1 MAILVVGGAGYIG
14 SHMVKTLK
22 KNNLEVVVFDNLEKG
37 HIEAVQ
43 NTPFYKGDLRNKDEV
58 AEVFKKH
65 EITAVMHFSAYSL
78 VGESME
84 KPEIYYENN
93 VYGTLNLLAAMN
105 KAGVTHFIFSSTAAT
120 FGEPVKV
127 PIDENHPQ
135 KPTNVYG
142 ETKLAV
148 EKMLD
153 WFEEIYG
160 IKNVKLRYFNAAGAD
175 PSGEIGEYHETE
187 THLIPII
194 LQAALGER
202 DHITIY
208 GSDYDT
214 KDGTCI
220 RDYIHINDLADAHL
234 LALKYLEAGNSS
246 TAFNLG
252 NGSGYSVKEVIDVA
266 KKVTGKEI
274 KVIEGNR
281 RPGDPAI
288 LIAGS
293 QKAKDVLGWKPELYD
308 IGTIV
313 ETAWKWHNGTAK
325 KWIKN
330 KNKAV

>member
-1 MAILVVGGAGYIG
+1 MTVLVVGGAGYIG
-14 SHMVKTLK
+14 SHMVRTLK
-22 KNNLEVVVFDNLEKG
+22 KNNIETVVFDNLEKG
-37 HIEAVQ
+37 HIEAVKD
-43 NTPFYKGDLRNKDEV
+43 TPFHKGDLRNKDEV
-58 AEVFKKH
+58 ESVFQNH
-65 EITAVMHFSAYSL
+65 RITAVMHFSAYSL

-93 VYGTLNLLAAMN
+93 VFGTLNLLNAMH
-105 KAGVTHFIFSSTAAT
+105 KADVKHFIFSSTAAT
-120 FGEPVKV
+120 FGDPVKI

-153 WFEEIYG
+153 WFDKIYN

-202 DHITIY
+202 KHITIY
-208 GSDYDT
+208 GNDYDT

-234 LALKYLEAGNSS
+234 MALKYLEDGNNSDN
-246 TAFNLG
+246 FNLG
-252 NGSGYSVKEVIDVA
+252 NGFGHSVKEIIDVA
-266 KKVTGKEI
+266 KKITGKNI
-274 KVIEGNR
+274 KVINGDR

-288 LIAGS
+288 LIAAS
-293 QKAKDVLGWKPELYD
+293 QKAKDVLGWNPKLND
-308 IGTIV
+308 IHTIV

-325 KWIKN
+325 KWAKKN
-330 KNKAV
+330 A

>member
-1 MAILVVGGAGYIG
+1 M
-14 SHMVKTLK
+14 
-22 KNNLEVVVFDNLEKG
+22 F
-37 HIEAVQ
+37 
-43 NTPFYKGDLRNKDEV
+43 
-58 AEVFKKH
+58 
-65 EITAVMHFSAYSL
+65 
-78 VGESME
+78 
-84 KPEIYYENN
+84 
-93 VYGTLNLLAAMN
+93 
-105 KAGVTHFIFSSTAAT
+105 
-120 FGEPVKV
+120 
-127 PIDENHPQ
+127 
-135 KPTNVYG
+135 YG

-175 PSGEIGEYHETE
+175 PSGEIGEHHETE

-274 KVIEGNR
+274 KVIEGDR
-281 RPGDPAI
+281 RPGDPAV

-293 QKAKDVLGWKPELYD
+293 QKAKDVLGWEPELYD
-308 IGTIV
+308 ISTII

-325 KWIKN
+325 EWIKN